1 MENVIYHIRRCQKL
15 DFFMSSKWLPDLVW
29 LNNIFIIIY
38 NNNSVM
44 TVFVP
49 NIL

>member
-1 MENVIYHIRRCQKL
+1 
-15 DFFMSSKWLPDLVW
+15 MSSKWLPDLVW

-44 TVFVP
+44 TVKTV
-49 NIL
+49 